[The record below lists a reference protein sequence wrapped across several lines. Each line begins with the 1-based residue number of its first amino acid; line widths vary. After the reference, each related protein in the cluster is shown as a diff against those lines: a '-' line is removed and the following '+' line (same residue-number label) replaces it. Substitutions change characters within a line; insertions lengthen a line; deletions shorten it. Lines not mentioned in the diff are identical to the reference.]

1 MQTKGRKMKSFL
13 IAMIALILV
22 GCGSQSRLD
31 ISELDKC
38 ISKSTDV
45 DSLVITISDK
55 RLNSQ
60 ATMLNWKEEETQ
72 YGARVYVKKGDQEV
86 KAEKTIVE
94 LVEYR
99 PTKQKSIFARK
110 IGDMLAVEG
119 VNETDHRGPLSDKV
133 ILEGILAPAVV
144 EDEDSIVFAEGY
156 ELSKESS
163 NTYEIQPSNEEGFK
177 YMIQMDDE
185 GRIEEIT
192 VSDLEEVVKTAKF
205 AYSLSESEE
214 KEKSQIKEILNL
226 KNISGGSLI
235 DDFQNV

>member
-72 YGARVYVKKGDQEV
+72 YGAWVYVKKGIKKSKRKKRLSNWSNIAQQNKSRFLLGRLAICWLW
-86 KAEKTIVE
+86 KALMKLI
-94 LVEYR
+94 
-99 PTKQKSIFARK
+99 
-110 IGDMLAVEG
+110 
-119 VNETDHRGPLSDKV
+119 
-133 ILEGILAPAVV
+133 
-144 EDEDSIVFAEGY
+144 
-156 ELSKESS
+156 
-163 NTYEIQPSNEEGFK
+163 
-177 YMIQMDDE
+177 
-185 GRIEEIT
+185 IE
-192 VSDLEEVVKTAKF
+192 AHF
-205 AYSLSESEE
+205 
-214 KEKSQIKEILNL
+214 QIK
-226 KNISGGSLI
+226 
-235 DDFQNV
+235 